1 MTVIDPDADA
11 PGSTTIHLEG
21 DIDVTNASTIGDE
34 LVELVADGTE
44 SIVVV
49 CTAITFV
56 ESRGLAMMA
65 RVQRFA
71 EETGCDLRWRGLPL
85 HVLRSMHVTGLDRY
99 LRIEA

>member
-1 MTVIDPDADA
+1 MTVTDAD
-11 PGSTTIHLEG
+11 GFTIHLAG
-21 DIDVTNASTIGDE
+21 DIDVTNASTIGEE
-34 LVELVADGTE
+34 LTDLVASGKD
-44 SIVVV
+44 SIVVM
-49 CTAITFV
+49 CSAITFV

-71 EETGCDLRWRGLPL
+71 EDHDCDLIWRGLPL

>member
-1 MTVIDPDADA
+1 MTVTDADPA
-11 PGSTTIHLEG
+11 GSATFDLEG
-21 DIDVTNASTIGDE
+21 DVDVANASRIGDE
-34 LVELVADGTE
+34 LIGLVASGQS
-44 SIVVV
+44 SIVVLCAHV
-49 CTAITFV
+49 TFV

-71 EETGCDLRWRGLPL
+71 EDNGCDLTWRGLPL